1 MMGAGNN
8 NHYRRPVVPCIIHVI
23 FIASTTPEKGRKYN
37 QAGDGRKFTKKI
49 KTRGAFLEVMG
60 SLWLTLLIYVEG
72 FLVDQPNGLFFNTRE
87 TSILCVDVEFDSFY
101 FFGS

>member
-8 NHYRRPVVPCIIHVI
+8 NHYRRPVVPCIIHAI
-23 FIASTTPEKGRKYN
+23 FIASTTPEKVGNIIR
-37 QAGDGRKFTKKI
+37 QEMAGNLQKKI